1 MVATNARRA
10 FLRRISLVLAAGVAG
25 GAVVAASPAAPR
37 RIAVKAQ
44 KFVFTPS
51 EIRVRKG
58 EAVTFVLTAEDFPHG
73 FSLPDFKLRRDFV
86 PGKPGELNFTADK
99 AGKFHFLCDNFCGE
113 GHDMMSGWLIVS
125 ET

>member
-1 MVATNARRA
+1 MRPLLPRRQ
-10 FLRRISLVLAAGVAG
+10 FLRRVALGVTASVGGGALLAAN
-25 GAVVAASPAAPR
+25 SPAPR

-44 KFVFTPS
+44 KFVFSPS

-58 EAVTFVLTAEDFPHG
+58 EAVTFVLSAEDFPHG

-86 PGKPGELNFTADK
+86 PGKPAELNFTADK
-99 AGKFHFLCDNFCGE
+99 VGKFHFLCDNFCGE

-125 ET
+125 EA